1 MRAYHLAGRISAIAF
16 AIVCLAGLPAAA
28 EDDPFAP
35 RSTGDPRAIQ
45 PPPEGGVVAGP
56 MLTGQAD
63 SAQEGGGD
71 AAEEAKEVPFCE
83 VVVVSPDGDPVDG
96 ANVLLTRRNIALVL
110 EDNVPVPSYG
120 LLVRLTERGGKFV
133 LPLVENH
140 GYVFALHAT
149 GCAEQPMQDVFDARR
164 LELQPYGRVEGVAY
178 VGDEPGAEL
187 DVALSYDV
195 IPPRGTGRVHPIYRT
210 VTDAEGRFVFGNAPP
225 GMGRVAIEYASPWGQ
240 RQLSH
245 PRPVDIVPGEAV
257 EAALGGTGRPVV
269 GRIEAPDDP
278 QSQRPWAIEHA
289 SIVPLERVTVADA
302 KRDLEKYRNRQSYYI
317 AAEADGAFRAED
329 IEAGAYRLVARIRE
343 SIDGSPVKGR
353 VMGKLEHVF
362 TVPEMPEGR
371 DDAPLDLGALTF
383 EAVRIV
389 EKAWR

>member
-1 MRAYHLAGRISAIAF
+1 MRAYHLAGRISAVAL
-16 AIVCLAGLPAAA
+16 AIVCLATLPPVA
-28 EDDPFAP
+28 EGDPFAP
-35 RSTGDPRAIQ
+35 RSTGGPQAIK
-45 PPPEGGVVAGP
+45 PPPEGGVVASP

-63 SAQEGGGD
+63 AAQEGEGD
-71 AAEEAKEVPFCE
+71 AGEAEEVPYCE

-96 ANVLLTRRNIALVL
+96 ADVFLTRRTIALVL
-110 EDNVPVPSYG
+110 EDNVPVPNFG
-120 LLVRLTERGGKFV
+120 MLVRRTERGGKFV

-140 GYVFALHAT
+140 GYVFAVHST
-149 GCAEQPMQDVFDARR
+149 GCAEQPIQSVFNAQR
-164 LELQPYGRVEGVAY
+164 LELQPYGRVEGVVY
-178 VGDEPGAEL
+178 VGEEPGAEL

-210 VTDAEGRFVFGNAPP
+210 VTDAEGRFVFENAPP
-225 GMGRVAIEYASPWGQ
+225 GLGRVAIEYTSPWGQ

-245 PRPVDIVPGEAV
+245 PRPVDIVSGETAEV
-257 EAALGGTGRPVV
+257 TLGGTGRPVV

-289 SIVPLERVTVADA
+289 SIVPLVRVTVADA
-302 KRDLEKYRNRQSYYI
+302 KRDLEKYRNRQSYYV
-317 AAEADGAFRAED
+317 AAGPDGAFRAED

-371 DDAPLDLGALTF
+371 DDVPLDLGALTF

>member
-1 MRAYHLAGRISAIAF
+1 MRAYHLAGRISAVAF
-16 AIVCLAGLPAAA
+16 AIVCLTGLPVSA
-28 EDDPFAP
+28 EGDPFGP
-35 RSTGDPRAIQ
+35 RSTGGPQAIG
-45 PPPEGGVVAGP
+45 PAPEGGVVAGP
-56 MLTGQAD
+56 LLTGQAD
-63 SAQEGGGD
+63 SAQEGEGD
-71 AAEEAKEVPFCE
+71 AAEEAKEVPYCE

-96 ANVLLTRRNIALVL
+96 ADVFLTRRNIALVL

-120 LLVRLTERGGKFV
+120 LLVRRTERGGKFV

-140 GYVFALHAT
+140 GCVFALHPS
-149 GCAEQPMQDVFDARR
+149 GCAEKPMQAVFDARR

-210 VTDAEGRFVFGNAPP
+210 VTDAEGRFVFENTPP
-225 GMGRVAIEYASPWGQ
+225 GLGRVAIEYTSPWGQ

-245 PRPVDIVPGEAV
+245 PRPVDIVSGETEEV
-257 EAALGGTGRPVV
+257 ALGGTGRPVV

-289 SIVPLERVTVADA
+289 SIVPLVRVTVADA
-302 KRDLEKYRNRQSYYI
+302 NRDLEKYRNRQSYYV